1 MGSGNSAIAA
11 VMAAGFCGKVGN
23 PSMDDYVQHYYD
35 MLEKMQQH
43 AAKLATQRREGVTPG
58 SRWT

>member
-1 MGSGNSAIAA
+1 MTDGDKIAAA

-43 AAKLATQRREGVTPG
+43 ADKLATQWREGVTPG